1 MGGAKRQLEEYYEW
15 LVEQDRLEQA
25 SYDEARSRLRMSCTC
40 KDMRRPLSYPL
51 SNRIVEI
58 AGFKDYSKHSDIPTI
73 MVNWLN

>member
-15 LVEQDRLEQA
+15 LVEQDRLEEQA

-58 AGFKDYSKHSDIPTI
+58 AGFKET
-73 MVNWLN
+73 LLF